1 MLCYSAFAA
10 RGAAA
15 AAGAGILRGRGGP
28 CHGQKESARQ
38 GRDQSLGPHIFLYV
52 WLLNVSPMMFLLFIC
67 I

>member
-15 AAGAGILRGRGGP
+15 AAGAGLIRWRGGP

-38 GRDQSLGPHIFLYV
+38 GKDQSLTYF
-52 WLLNVSPMMFLLFIC
+52 FI